1 MSSFTRTI
9 PAYKPRSLVE
19 NLLTST
25 NSTIPLSFRPGR
37 AEPGDFI
44 YLIHQGLLRGR
55 ARIAAIEPASLSPDT
70 PSWARWVIRCQGRW
84 ERPPRP
90 IPTQGHQGVRYL
102 SAQEQE
108 RLHGEPWIMC

>member
-9 PAYKPRSLVE
+9 PSYKPRSLVE
-19 NLLTST
+19 NLLDST

-44 YLIHQGLLRGR
+44 YLIHRGLLRGR
-55 ARIAAIEPASLSPDT
+55 ARIAAIEPASVSPDT

-84 ERPPRP
+84 ERSPRP

-102 SAQEQE
+102 PRPGLRVFDDENW
-108 RLHGEPWIMC
+108 P